1 MAELEVITTREF
13 IRNYSKINIPVKVYD
28 RNKPRGVYFPYD
40 VYEKMLKTKQ
50 QKFSLKDLDEFVFS
64 GDKNL
69 SKNIDSLYK

>member
-40 VYEKMLKTKQ
+40 VYEKML
-50 QKFSLKDLDEFVFS
+50 
-64 GDKNL
+64 
-69 SKNIDSLYK
+69 